1 MTWNLDRRQF
11 IRLAGLTALTSTIPS
26 FLGKTGRI
34 LAGEPH
40 RDTAPLPGLKDNRV
54 LVIVQL
60 AGGNDGLNTLVPYAD
75 DSYYKMRPRI
85 GIDAKKVLKLDDHL
99 GLHPEMV
106 ELHQLFQ
113 EGGLAVVP
121 NVGYPNPS
129 RSHFRAMDIWETAS
143 PAGQMWKTGW
153 VGRYFDAEC
162 QGVPGAM
169 LGLRLGEQAA
179 LTMAGERTRA
189 ATLAN
194 PSLLEVPATGALARG
209 LEKINEVEPTGID
222 ALDFIQRTGNETHGL
237 ARRLKAVVRDIKP
250 AVDYPPFALCQSLRL
265 VAQMIVAE
273 VPTRVY
279 YVTLGGF
286 DTHAAQLNRQ
296 AGLLQELSQAL
307 RLFRKDLEVQGH
319 LDRVLLLT
327 FSEFGRRAA
336 ENKQL
341 GTDHGTA
348 NVIFLLGGKVKP
360 GLHGT
365 PPDLIRLDA
374 EGDPFHKVDF
384 RSVYAGVLRDW
395 LNADPDRVLG
405 GRFESPSLVRA

>member
-121 NVGYPNPS
+121 NVGYPNPA

-143 PAGQMWKTGW
+143 PANQMWKTGW
-153 VGRYFDAEC
+153 MGRYFDAEC

-296 AGLLQELSQAL
+296 AGLLQELSQAFG
-307 RLFRKDLEVQGH
+307 LFRKDLEAQGH

-348 NVIFLLGGKVKP
+348 NVMFLLGGKVKP

>member
-1 MTWNLDRRQF
+1 MTLALDRRQF
-11 IRLAGLTALTSTIPS
+11 TRLAGLTALSATIPA
-26 FLGKTGRI
+26 FLQKTGLA
-34 LAGEPH
+34 LAGEA
-40 RDTAPLPGLKDNRV
+40 RRETNPLPGLKDNRV

-75 DSYYKMRPRI
+75 DAYYKMRPRI
-85 GIDAKKVLKLDDHL
+85 GIDAKKVLKLDDHV

-106 ELHQLFQ
+106 ELHELFKD
-113 EGGLAVVP
+113 GGLAVVP

-143 PAGQMWKTGW
+143 PSDRMWKTGW

-162 QGVPGAM
+162 EGVPGAM

-179 LTMAGERTRA
+179 LTLAGERARA
-189 ATLAN
+189 ATLAD
-194 PSLLEVPATGALARG
+194 PSLLEVPAEGALARG
-209 LEKINEVEPTGID
+209 LEKVNQVEPTSID
-222 ALDFIQRTGNETHGL
+222 ALDFIQRTGNETQGL

-273 VPTRVY
+273 VPTRIY

-286 DTHAAQLNRQ
+286 DTHSAQLNRH

-307 RLFRKDLEVQGH
+307 SLFRKDLQAQGH

-327 FSEFGRRAA
+327 FSEFGRRAS
-336 ENKQL
+336 ENKQV

-348 NVIFLLGGKVKP
+348 NVMFLLGGKVKP

-365 PPDLIRLDA
+365 PPDLTRLDA

-395 LNADPDRVLG
+395 LNADAGRVLDG
-405 GRFESPSLVRA
+405 QFEPLALV

>member
-121 NVGYPNPS
+121 NVGYPNPA

-143 PAGQMWKTGW
+143 PANQMWKTGW

-250 AVDYPPFALCQSLRL
+250 AVDYPPFALVSVVAPGGPDDRGRGADARLLRH
-265 VAQMIVAE
+265 
-273 VPTRVY
+273 P
-279 YVTLGGF
+279 GG
-286 DTHAAQLNRQ
+286 
-296 AGLLQELSQAL
+296 L
-307 RLFRKDLEVQGH
+307 RH
-319 LDRVLLLT
+319 P
-327 FSEFGRRAA
+327 RRAA
-336 ENKQL
+336 QSPGGSAAGVEPGARPFPQGPRGAGAPGPRAAL
-341 GTDHGTA
+341 D
-348 NVIFLLGGKVKP
+348 LLGVR
-360 GLHGT
+360 T
-365 PPDLIRLDA
+365 
-374 EGDPFHKVDF
+374 
-384 RSVYAGVLRDW
+384 AGR
-395 LNADPDRVLG
+395 G
-405 GRFESPSLVRA
+405 E